1 MCIIIAPV
9 MAATQYSLEAYT
21 LAPNA
26 KWTSGNTK
34 GYLEGQ
40 FVPYRLGITNYP
52 GVATEPQECIEI
64 DYHANS
70 GEYGFDKAD
79 FFYIGPVGDTN
90 TPVPGTPP
98 NTYGAGF
105 TPITTNNAAAFWVDT
120 APTEVTTST
129 GTLLHYC
136 VHFNTAPGTNFAI
149 YWGSHLARTSYP
161 ISKDYGVQT
170 YTPDVTYEGASYYP
184 GSSLHTHATPANRDV
199 SQPTPPAS
207 AEKTGMKFNDA
218 NGNHVKDGTEA
229 GLGGWT
235 IYVDINGD
243 GQLTPTGLDPEPFA
257 ITSSAPATLG
267 QYHIFG
273 IPAPGSG
280 TTPAWP
286 VREVNQNGWVC
297 SYPTTVDAFGCKYT
311 ESFTSGVVETGNDFG
326 NLVPTPEV
334 SKTAAGTYDETHT
347 WTVKKTVDPASVVGF
362 AGDTLPY
369 TWKIVVD
376 DTPTLGNYAV
386 KGIITVKNTDP
397 GAQMVVDLTD
407 KLDDGTSAV
416 IANSVS
422 CAYSGTTLT
431 IPAGATAS
439 CAYTATPSGT
449 TATLN
454 TATVKLG
461 AVTKTATAK
470 VEWTKNVIDG
480 SATLTDDHGVNKAE
494 TGDDTVTVLDKYV
507 CPTDPSKYTNG
518 VHGASDTNT
527 AKLAWDKTISESKA
541 DETITCYNSVP
552 TKTAVPSYTK
562 TWEWKIDK
570 KVTPEGW
577 SLVNGD
583 KADSK
588 YVVSVTATDEKS
600 KFAVKGT
607 ITVPNPNPGAPLV
620 VTLTDVL
627 NDGAATPGII
637 SGCTG
642 GTWASP
648 ILTVPAGGTAVCS
661 YTATPSG
668 MTATLN
674 TATVKMGLVT
684 TTATA
689 NVDWNAADVT
699 EDYAKVDV
707 YDVFDGGNPVFLGT
721 AKADAG
727 TTPFTYFQ
735 EFTCGESHTYP
746 NKAYIKEPYAE
757 INKLVEV
764 KCRPLNGNVVKD
776 APTEFTRKYEWTID
790 KTSKDP
796 NLNPTLKLDPQ
807 QTYLLPYEVTVNAK
821 QLAASG
827 FLVSGTITTTN
838 NDEREAKIT
847 SFSDV
852 ITPVTPS
859 GSIPPNLACD
869 PVGVVL
875 APLGGKLDCKYSAD
889 LTSNGAEPDTTFGTN
904 GVNVDLEYKTYKFPW
919 DWPASPPIVI
929 GTGTFKASGSA
940 DIKFASTP
948 TYEWDKCAQ
957 INDVTY
963 GVDLGKV
970 CYPNVPYIQTYKKLL
985 GPYPDCQNTEVKN
998 CADFVTEVCT
1008 SNGCKAT
1015 PLKGED
1021 CFTFIVEVPC
1031 PGCTLTP
1038 GYWKTHVEKSRNRGP
1053 PYDKTWGLLDA
1064 NSDLKFQGSYEPFFG
1079 LGKDWYDTF
1088 WTNPKGGDAY
1098 YILSFQYEA
1107 AVLNGLAGAPHTVDT
1122 EISEAA
1128 ALLDKYDTLPGVLT
1142 GKNKLYT
1149 ADRARMIYLAGILG
1163 DYNGGKL
1170 HCDEDSTSA
1179 K

>member
-280 TTPAWP
+280 TTLAWP
-286 VREVNQNGWVC
+286 VREMNQNGWVC

-461 AVTKTATAK
+461 AVTKPATATVA
-470 VEWTKNVIDG
+470 WTKNIIDG
-480 SATLTDDHGVNKAE
+480 SATLTDNHGINKVE
-494 TGDDTVTVLDKYV
+494 TGDDTVTIPDSYT
-507 CPTDPSKYTNG
+507 CPTDLAKYTDG
-518 VHGASDTNT
+518 KFVTSDTNT
-527 AKLAWDKTISESKA
+527 ATLAWDKTSAQSTA
-541 DETITCYNSVP
+541 DESITCY
-552 TKTAVPSYTK
+552 AL
-562 TWEWKIDK
+562 
-570 KVTPEGW
+570 KVTKDATTGSIKTCTW
-577 SLVNGD
+577 DLDKSVNIDSWKLYRGD
-583 KADSK
+583 SGIF
-588 YVVSVTATDEKS
+588 
-600 KFAVKGT
+600 KF
-607 ITVPNPNPGAPLV
+607 
-620 VTLTDVL
+620 TLT
-627 NDGAATPGII
+627 P
-637 SGCTG
+637 
-642 GTWASP
+642 
-648 ILTVPAGGTAVCS
+648 
-661 YTATPSG
+661 
-668 MTATLN
+668 
-674 TATVKMGLVT
+674 TVKCEDSERKVT
-684 TTATA
+684 GNINVYNPATI
-689 NVDWNAADVT
+689 AAPIKSVSDLISPDIAVT
-699 EDYAKVDV
+699 
-707 YDVFDGGNPVFLGT
+707 PVCGVSFPYSL
-721 AKADAG
+721 AAG
-727 TTPFTYFQ
+727 
-735 EFTCGESHTYP
+735 
-746 NKAYIKEPYAE
+746 
-757 INKLVEV
+757 
-764 KCRPLNGNVVKD
+764 D
-776 APTEFTRKYEWTID
+776 
-790 KTSKDP
+790 
-796 NLNPTLKLDPQ
+796 TLKC
-807 QTYLLPYEVTVNAK
+807 T
-821 QLAASG
+821 
-827 FLVSGTITTTN
+827 
-838 NDEREAKIT
+838 
-847 SFSDV
+847 
-852 ITPVTPS
+852 
-859 GSIPPNLACD
+859 
-869 PVGVVL
+869 
-875 APLGGKLDCKYSAD
+875 YSAD
-889 LTSNGAEPDTTFGTN
+889 LPDETSRTNTATATLQNTPSGTTDFSGDAKVEFGAPASIIHECVYLKDIDYVTEFGKVDPGTLCYNDDLKPVSYEVKFKCDSGKGSHQNTATLTDAKTDEELDYDTADVNVVCLEAGSAEKTAIPSFTRTWTWQIQKVGDQSALTLSGDQSFLVNYVVTVPAPTFADDKWAVNGIITIKNDLDREMDVTGVVDTVSTAINAPVDCGSDLTIDPGQKLECSYSAALPDTATRTN
-904 GVNVDLEYKTYKFPW
+904 TAN
-919 DWPASPPIVI
+919 
-929 GTGTFKASGSA
+929 A
-940 DIKFASTP
+940 DISYATSTCYFDGSDKVCKPDGGTETQSFPALKSVTFDGP
-948 TYEWDKCAQ
+948 TNIIDECTAVSDTYAGSLGTLCA
-957 INDVTY
+957 
-963 GVDLGKV
+963 GVDTFPKTFPYSRTIGPFGACGEYDVDNTAAFKTNDNGK
-970 CYPNVPYIQTYKKLL
+970 T
-985 GPYPDCQNTEVKN
+985 
-998 CADFVTEVCT
+998 
-1008 SNGCKAT
+1008 
-1015 PLKGED
+1015 GEASWHID
-1021 CFTFIVEVPC
+1021 ITIPC
-1031 PGCTLTP
+1031 GGCTLTP
-1038 GYWKTHVEKSRNRGP
+1038 GYWKTHVEPARSKGP
-1053 PYDKTWGLLDA
+1053 RFDETWLDLNA
-1064 NSDLKFQGSYEPFFG
+1064 IPQDSSYRGSYEPFFDT
-1079 LGKDWYDTF
+1079 GKDWWTIF
-1088 WTNPKGGDAY
+1088 WTPPKGGDAY
-1098 YILSFQYEA
+1098 LILAHQYEA
-1107 AVLNGLAGAPHTVDT
+1107 AKLNTLTDPAPSVPANVVTAIADAESLLNQYDGTPLSMDGL
-1122 EISEAA
+1122 
-1128 ALLDKYDTLPGVLT
+1128 K
-1142 GKNKLYT
+1142 GKNANTVRSEFLKV
-1149 ADRARMIYLAGILG
+1149 AGILG
-1163 DYNGGKL
+1163 DFNSGKLGPL
-1170 HCDEDSTSA
+1170 HCDEDKLSDNTGI
-1179 K
+1179 